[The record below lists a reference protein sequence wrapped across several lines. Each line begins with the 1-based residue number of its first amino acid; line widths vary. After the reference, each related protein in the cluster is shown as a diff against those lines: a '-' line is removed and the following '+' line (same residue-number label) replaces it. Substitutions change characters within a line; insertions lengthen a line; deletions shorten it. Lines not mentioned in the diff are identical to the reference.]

1 MRKTSMPENVT
12 KTITYHYT
20 MKKTLLAI
28 LTVIATCLTATGGN
42 DIDLKTAV
50 GGAFYAEQLYGVYP
64 MADGESFA
72 RISSDRKKI
81 VRYSFKTGQEIGTV
95 FDLSQTR
102 GEKINGFDGY
112 IMSPDEKR
120 ILLQT
125 RTQHIYR
132 HSKKAEYYIY
142 SVDNNTLEPLS
153 KNGPQQ
159 EPLFSPDGN
168 MVAFVRD
175 NNLFLVKLLYNNSE
189 SQITTDGKFNH
200 VLNGIPDWVYEEEFS
215 FSRAFDFS
223 ADSKMIA
230 WMRSD
235 ESQVPLYEIQ
245 KFKGMAP
252 ELRQN
257 TDYPHD
263 YSYKYPI
270 AGQPNSKVKILSY
283 DIKSHVTREMQLP
296 LDADGYIPRIK
307 FTDTPD
313 QLAIVT
319 LNRHQSN
326 MSIYMCNVRSSVCK
340 LILSEKDNRYVKED
354 AYTQL
359 RFFGNNFVLQSD
371 RSGLRQLY
379 WYSTTGQLLKQI
391 TNQPCEVDQFYGYDP
406 KSQTFYYSAKDGNA
420 TRTAIFASDL
430 KGKTRKLST
439 ETGTNGATF
448 STSMKYFI
456 NVYSNLTTPQVTTL
470 RNNDGK
476 VLKTLIDNA
485 RLKQRV
491 ATYNMPQKEI
501 FTFKTADGVELY
513 GYMMKPANFDP
524 SKKYPVIMHQYSGP
538 GSQQVKDSWGTG
550 SNGAGGS
557 YEAYLC
563 SQGIICVCVDGR
575 GTGGR
580 GADFEKCTYLHL
592 GQLESHDQVETAI
605 WLGRQSYVDKDR
617 IAIWGWSFGGFNT
630 LMSMSE
636 GRGVFKCGVAIAP
649 PTSWRYYDTVYTER
663 YMRTPQ
669 ENDGYSDDCITRV
682 PKLHGNLLIC
692 HGLADDNVHVRNTY
706 EYTEALVQ
714 ADKQFE
720 MQLYTNRDHSIYGGN
735 TRQHLFRR
743 VTDFF
748 MRNLK

>member
-1 MRKTSMPENVT
+1 MRKLFIAMLSILATSMSA
-12 KTITYHYT
+12 
-20 MKKTLLAI
+20 LAG
-28 LTVIATCLTATGGN
+28 V
-42 DIDLKTAV
+42 DIDFKTAISSP
-50 GGAFYAEQLYGVYP
+50 FYAEQLYGVRP
-64 MADGESFA
+64 LADGESFA

-81 VRYSFKTGQEIGTV
+81 VRYSFKTGEETGV
-95 FDLSQTR
+95 VCDLTKAR
-102 GEKINGFDGY
+102 GAELNGLDGY

-120 ILLQT
+120 ILIQT
-125 RTQHIYR
+125 NTQPIYR

-142 SVDNNTLEPLS
+142 SVDNQTLVPLS

-189 SQITTDGKFNH
+189 SQITEDGKFNY
-200 VLNGIPDWVYEEEFS
+200 VLNGIPDWVYEEEFA

-223 ADSKMIA
+223 ADSKMLA
-230 WMRSD
+230 WIRFD
-235 ESQVPLYEIQ
+235 ESQVPLYEMQ
-245 KFKGMAP
+245 MFKGLAP
-252 ELRQN
+252 EHKEN

-263 YSYKYPI
+263 YSYKYPV
-270 AGQPNSKVKILSY
+270 AGQANSKVKVLSY
-283 DIKSHVTREMQLP
+283 DIKSHVTRQMAVP
-296 LDADGYIPRIK
+296 LDSDGYIPRIK

-319 LNRHQSN
+319 LNRHQSE
-326 MSIYMCNVRSSVCK
+326 MKIFMGNVRSTVCK
-340 LILSEKDNRYVKED
+340 QIFTEKDERYIKEET
-354 AYTQL
+354 YLQL
-359 RFFGNNFVLQSD
+359 KFIGNNFVLQSD
-371 RSGLRQLY
+371 RTGLRQLY
-379 WYSTTGQLLKQI
+379 WYSTTGQLIKQV
-391 TNQPCEVDQFYGYDP
+391 TNQPCEIGDFYGYDP

-420 TRTAIFASDL
+420 TRTAIFATDL
-430 KGKTRKLST
+430 KGKTKKLSNQL
-439 ETGTNGATF
+439 GSNVATF

-456 NVYSNLTTPQVTTL
+456 NVYSNMTTPQITTL
-470 RNNDGK
+470 RDNSGK

-485 RLKQRV
+485 KLKERV
-491 ATYNMPQKEI
+491 AQYNMPQKEM
-501 FTFKTADGVELY
+501 FTFKTADGIELY
-513 GYMMKPANFDP
+513 GWMMKPANFDP
-524 SKKYPVIMHQYSGP
+524 NKKYPVIMHQYSGP
-538 GSQQVKDSWGTG
+538 GSQSVQDSWNAG
-550 SNGAGGS
+550 SNGSGGA

-563 SQGIICVCVDGR
+563 SQGIICVTVDGR

-580 GADFEKCTYLHL
+580 GRDFEKCTYLHV

-605 WLGRQSYVDKDR
+605 WLGSLPYVDKDN

-669 ENDGYSDDCITRV
+669 ENSGYDDNCISRI

-706 EYTEALVQ
+706 EYTEGLVQ
-714 ADKQFE
+714 ANKQFE
-720 MQLYTNRDHSIYGGN
+720 MQLYTNRNHNISGGN
-735 TRQHLFRR
+735 TRQHLFTR
-743 VTDFF
+743 VTNFF
-748 MRNLK
+748 LRNLK

>member
-1 MRKTSMPENVT
+1 
-12 KTITYHYT
+12 
-20 MKKTLLAI
+20 MKKHLLAAATI
-28 LTVIATCLTATGGN
+28 IAVTLSAFAGN
-42 DIDLKTAV
+42 DIDFKTAV
-50 GGAFYAEQLYGVYP
+50 SGAFYAEQLYGVYP

-72 RISSDRKKI
+72 RISPDRKKI
-81 VRYSFKTGQEIGTV
+81 TRYSFKTGEEIGTIC
-95 FDLSQTR
+95 DLSKAR
-102 GEKINGFDGY
+102 GAELRGLDGY

-120 ILLQT
+120 ILIQT
-125 RTQHIYR
+125 NTQHIYR

-142 SVDNNTLEPLS
+142 STDNNTLEPLS

-189 SQITTDGKFNH
+189 SQLTDDGKFNN

-230 WMRSD
+230 WVRFD
-235 ESQVPLYEIQ
+235 ESRVPLYEMQ
-245 KFKGMAP
+245 MFKGLAP
-252 ELRQN
+252 EHKEN
-257 TDYPHD
+257 ADYPHD

-270 AGQPNSKVKILSY
+270 AGQPNSKVKVLTY
-283 DIKSHVTREMQLP
+283 DIKSHATRQMDLP
-296 LDADGYIPRIK
+296 LDSDGYIPRIK

-319 LNRHQSN
+319 LNRHQSD
-326 MSIYMCNVRSSVCK
+326 MKIYMGNVRSTVCK
-340 LILSEKDNRYVKED
+340 LILNEKEERYVKEE
-354 AYTQL
+354 AYQQL
-359 RFFGNNFVLQSD
+359 RFIGDNFVLQSD
-371 RSGLRQLY
+371 RSGSRQLY
-379 WYSTTGQLLKQI
+379 WYSTTGQLIKQI
-391 TNQPCEVDQFYGYDP
+391 TNQPCEVGNLYGYDP
-406 KSQTFYYSAKDGNA
+406 KSQTFYYSAKDGNP
-420 TRTAIFASDL
+420 TRTAIFATDL

-439 ETGTNGATF
+439 ETGTNSATF
-448 STSMKYFI
+448 SATMKYFI
-456 NVYSNLTTPQVTTL
+456 NVYSNITTPNITTL
-470 RNNDGK
+470 RDNNGK
-476 VLKTLIDNA
+476 VLKTLIDNK
-485 RLKQRV
+485 RLKERV
-491 ATYNMPQKEI
+491 ATYNMPQKEL
-501 FTFKTADGVELY
+501 FTFKTADGIELY
-513 GYMMKPANFDP
+513 GWMMKPADFDP

-538 GSQQVKDSWGTG
+538 GSQSVNDSWGAG

-563 SQGIICVCVDGR
+563 SQGIICVTVDGR

-605 WLGRQSYVDKDR
+605 WLGSLPYVDKDN

-636 GRGVFKCGVAIAP
+636 GRAVFKCGVAIAP

-669 ENDGYSDDCITRV
+669 ENTGYEDDCIARI
-682 PKLHGNLLIC
+682 PKLSGKLLIC

-706 EYTEALVQ
+706 EYIEGLVQ

-720 MQLYTNRDHSIYGGN
+720 MQLYTNRNHSIYGGN
-735 TRQHLFRR
+735 TRLHLFKR

-748 MRNLK
+748 LSNLK